1 MKRFIALSA
10 FVLVAGCS
18 QEPAPTANEKVSDDD
33 AFAIAMAAADAA
45 AAENDATG
53 GPAPKTETVVALSDA
68 DKGRVCRAA
77 IASLMGR
84 DPSIIRVISA
94 SGGIHRVRYTRD
106 DGTVWTNEC
115 RVGNGTAEW
124 RAFDNGQPGRWRNE
138 DTIRFTLDG
147 STINIQSFMSGELV
161 TNDTYEV
168 K

>member
-1 MKRFIALSA
+1 MKRIIALTA
-10 FVLVAGCS
+10 LTTIAGCS
-18 QEPAPTANEKVSDDD
+18 QEPAPTPSEVSADE
-33 AFAIAMAAADAA
+33 AFAVAMAAADVAA
-45 AAENDATG
+45 EENDAA
-53 GPAPKTETVVALSDA
+53 PAPKIETVVALSNA

-168 K
+168 Q